1 MRESGFKGICKV
13 VYVFPSLQVLS
24 ICSFYQSKPLPGFS
38 WLWPY
43 QPSRIFSLSSTFHS
57 LLTLSFHPRNIL
69 KILAS
74 LKKKKKVPVTKWLSS
89 SLPISHLH
97 SIGRLL
103 GKGPQTSCPHLFS
116 SHPLLSE
123 GGLVPALLPTEAAL
137 AVVSMAIHLQ
147 IVRTLY
153 RPDSASNRWTWPS
166 GGVLFLDTLASS
178 AFMTWLIS
186 GSLFLLAAAPH

>member
-1 MRESGFKGICKV
+1 MQSCLCIPIPPGAEHLLLLSKQASPWVLLALTLSAIKDLFS
-13 VYVFPSLQVLS
+13 VFNL
-24 ICSFYQSKPLPGFS
+24 
-38 WLWPY
+38 
-43 QPSRIFSLSSTFHS
+43 S

-153 RPDSASNRWTWPS
+153 RPDSASNR
-166 GGVLFLDTLASS
+166 
-178 AFMTWLIS
+178 
-186 GSLFLLAAAPH
+186 